1 MDKFAFIIHAL
12 DVQDIRDHMSFL
24 RFLPASWVEYLA
36 SRVSPFILSHVTG
49 VKSLTTEKEIEGWFV
64 GLPMTSRALLEYPF
78 PFVAKQ
84 IRKCGFLA
92 EKLGARI
99 IGLGAF
105 TSVAGDG
112 GVTVKKGL
120 HIAVTTGNS
129 YTVATAL
136 EALKMACH
144 KMDIDMEGEEI
155 AIVGATGSIGRACAL
170 ILAEEGK
177 KLRLVGRDPERTEK
191 VRQEAENRGA
201 SSVKSFVDIEE
212 GIRGSRAILTVTSA
226 VKNLFVPSWI
236 ERGAV
241 ICDVARP
248 RNVAEEVAQVREDVL
263 VVEGGVVDVPGDPDF
278 GMDFGY
284 PPRKAYA
291 CMSETMVLTLEG
303 RFEDYTLGKEVEVEK
318 VKEIQSL
325 AEKHGFRVSGL
336 RSFGRELTDEEIERV
351 RKKR

>member
-1 MDKFAFIIHAL
+1 MDKFAFIIHAM
-12 DVQDIRDHMSFL
+12 DVQDIREHMPFL
-24 RFLPASWVEYLA
+24 RFLPSTWVEFLA

-49 VKSLTTEKEIEGWFV
+49 VRSIATGKEIEGWFV

-78 PFVAKQ
+78 PFVARQ

-92 EKLGARI
+92 EKMGAGI

-112 GVTVKKGL
+112 GITVKDGL
-120 HIAVTTGNS
+120 RIAVTTGNS

-136 EALKMACH
+136 EALKVACG
-144 KMDIDMEGEEI
+144 KMDVDLAQEEV

-170 ILAEEGK
+170 VLAEEGRR
-177 KLRLVGRDPERTEK
+177 LRLIGRDKERTEK
-191 VRQEAENRGA
+191 VKIEAEQHGA
-201 SSVKSFVDIEE
+201 SAVKAFVDIEE
-212 GIRGSRAILTVTSA
+212 GIRGSRAILTVASA
-226 VKNLFVPSWI
+226 VKNLLEPSWI

-248 RNVAEEVAQVREDVL
+248 RNVAEEVARARVDVL
-263 VVEGGVVDVPGDPDF
+263 VIEGGVVDVPGDPDF

-291 CMSETMVLTLEG
+291 CMAETMVLTLEG
-303 RFEDYTLGKEVEVEK
+303 RFEDYTLGKDVRVEK
-318 VKEIQSL
+318 VKEIQKL

-336 RSFGRELTDEEIERV
+336 RSFGRELTEEEIV
-351 RKKR
+351 GVKKKR